1 MEQVKLLS
9 TTVILTVLIWWSA
22 DSLVNEA
29 VSVNVTFEAVAEA
42 AATDMLVEVDAPSK
56 PFEMQISGPRRIVED
71 VLGQAPLH
79 ARLRVSDRNTGP
91 AMIRLDRDML
101 KREMAE
107 QWNEFRELTIVS
119 VNPDSLP
126 VTIDHWIKRDV
137 NIVLKRLGLAYDVQP
152 QPKPTFTT
160 VRMRESRL
168 QDLPE
173 GQPLQID
180 VSGELE
186 RLLEEQPAG
195 HSVTVTIPVTPD
207 QRIFGRDARVMPGA
221 VEVTA
226 TVKAQRGT
234 ASIST
239 VPILVA
245 VSFANLGK
253 PYQAVTRDGTP
264 LSLVTQ
270 TITVTGPADEVTR
283 LTRGATRVYGI
294 IHLKEDDLEQLD
306 VLKLM
311 TPEYHLPAGVN
322 LAEAP
327 PAIEFRLINTNF
339 TETRN

>member
-9 TTVILTVLIWWSA
+9 MTVILTVLIWWSA

-29 VSVNVTFEAVAEA
+29 VSVSVTFKAVPEVA
-42 AATDMLVEVDAPSK
+42 APDMLVEVAAPNI

-79 ARLRVSDRNTGP
+79 ASLRISDRTTGP
-91 AMIRLDRDML
+91 ATIRLDREFL

-119 VNPDSLP
+119 VIPDTLP
-126 VTIDHWIKRDV
+126 IILDHWITKDV
-137 NIVLKRLGLAYDVQP
+137 NIVLKRLGLAYDVEP
-152 QPKPTFTT
+152 QPKPTSTT
-160 VRMRESRL
+160 VRMRESRM
-168 QDLPE
+168 QELPE

-180 VSGELE
+180 VSGEVE
-186 RLLEEQPAG
+186 RLLKDQSAG
-195 HSVTVTIPVTPD
+195 QSVTVTIPITPD
-207 QRIFGRDARVMPGA
+207 QRIFGRDARLMPGT

-253 PYQAVTRDGTP
+253 PYRAVTRNGSP

-270 TITVTGPADEVTR
+270 TITVTGPADEVSR
-283 LTRGATRVYGI
+283 LARGTTRVCGI
-294 IHLKEDDLEQLD
+294 IHLKEDDLEQLE

-311 TPEYHLPAGVN
+311 TPEYHLPPGVE
-322 LAEAP
+322 LTEVP
-327 PAIEFRLINTNF
+327 SAIEFRLTNVST
-339 TETRN
+339 TETGE

>member
-9 TTVILTVLIWWSA
+9 TTIILTLLIWWSA

-29 VSVNVTFEAVAEA
+29 VSVNVTFEAVPEA
-42 AATDMLVEVDAPSK
+42 AATDMLVKVDAPSR

-79 ARLRVSDRNTGP
+79 ARLRISDRSTGP
-91 AMIRLDRDML
+91 ATIRLDRESL

-126 VTIDHWIKRDV
+126 VTVDHWITRDV
-137 NIVLKRLGLAYDVQP
+137 NIVLKRLGLAYDFEP
-152 QPKPTFTT
+152 QPKPTSTT

-173 GQPLQID
+173 GQALQID
-180 VSGELE
+180 VSGEVE
-186 RLLEEQPAG
+186 RLLKEQPAG

-207 QRIFGRDARVMPGA
+207 QRVFGRDARLMPPT

-253 PYQAVTRDGTP
+253 PYRAVARDGSP

-283 LTRGATRVYGI
+283 LARGATRVYGI
-294 IHLKEDDLEQLD
+294 IHLKQDDLEQLD

-311 TPEYHLPAGVN
+311 TPEYHLPPGVE
-322 LAEAP
+322 LAETP
-327 PAIEFRLINTNF
+327 PAIEFRLTNVSAA
-339 TETRN
+339 EAGE